1 MTQTEFPDT
10 VLLSPAYLAPVQYY
24 TKFLCYEKILIEKEE
39 NYQKQSYRNRCNI
52 LSANGILPLTIPVIK
67 DQPKTKTRDIRIDYS
82 LDWQKNHWVS
92 IESAYSSSPFFE
104 FFQDEFYKFYDTQYK
119 YLLDFDLKIQDYIL
133 DQLELAPTIE
143 LTEDFYAEPDESIDD
158 YRDSIHPKP
167 RMQKVDSLFRP
178 EFYYQVFY
186 EKYGFVKS
194 LSIIDLLF
202 NEGPNAE
209 NVLKKSLNPSFFNKN
224 GSGK

>member
-167 RMQKVDSLFRP
+167 RMQKEDSLFRP